1 MISDVRRSGSGPG
14 RCWCGWPGR
23 CVHPPVHCAVDICIS
38 MLTPA

>member
-1 MISDVRRSGSGPG
+1 MSDVRRSGSGPG

-23 CVHPPVHCAVDICIS
+23 CVIHQFTVRSSICIS